1 MQEKLS
7 TTFQIVDLKAQY
19 QRLKPEIDSAIFK
32 VLEDANFINGEPVK
46 TFSKEIAE
54 FVESPYFIPCAN
66 GTDALQIAYMALGLE
81 PGDEV
86 ILPAFNYVA
95 TAEAAALLKLKPV
108 FVDCQADTFN
118 IDPNQIEG
126 AITPKTRAI
135 VAVHLF
141 GQSCDMEAIME
152 IAEKHNLFV
161 IEDNAQAIGSKI
173 STGKYA
179 ERKSGT
185 IGHIGTTSFFPS
197 KNLGCMGDGG
207 GLFTND
213 AVLKDVIQKIANHG
227 QQFKYQ
233 YESIGIN
240 SRLDTI
246 KAAILSVKIKHLNSF
261 TENRQKAAEA
271 YDLHLGQLPELQ
283 IPARTKYSSH
293 VFHQYT
299 IKLSSEKVRDGL
311 KSYLNDKGIQ
321 SMIYYPKPLHL
332 QPGYLYLGY
341 NNESFPV
348 SSLLSQQVLSL
359 PMHSELTKSMVETI
373 SGTVSAFMENL

>member
-173 STGKYA
+173 G
-179 ERKSGT
+179 
-185 IGHIGTTSFFPS
+185 
-197 KNLGCMGDGG
+197 
-207 GLFTND
+207 
-213 AVLKDVIQKIANHG
+213 
-227 QQFKYQ
+227 
-233 YESIGIN
+233 
-240 SRLDTI
+240 RL
-246 KAAILSVKIKHLNSF
+246 V
-261 TENRQKAAEA
+261 
-271 YDLHLGQLPELQ
+271 
-283 IPARTKYSSH
+283 
-293 VFHQYT
+293 
-299 IKLSSEKVRDGL
+299 
-311 KSYLNDKGIQ
+311 
-321 SMIYYPKPLHL
+321 
-332 QPGYLYLGY
+332 
-341 NNESFPV
+341 
-348 SSLLSQQVLSL
+348 
-359 PMHSELTKSMVETI
+359 
-373 SGTVSAFMENL
+373 